1 MPHRSSAQARPH
13 RGVIAV
19 KVITGLYSTDNKQE
33 TLRNMTTAQQ
43 RPDINWVPAI
53 ILIATPIAALTVIP
67 WYAIGHDFSMAAW
80 VCFAVLLVLN
90 GLSITGG
97 YHRLWAHRAYEAH
110 WSLRLVFMLFGAM
123 AIQNSILIWA
133 SGHRTHHRHVDDVDL
148 DPYSAKRGFWFSH
161 IGWMLRNYPSAIP
174 NFSNANDLLNDKMV
188 MFQHNHYVK
197 LVVLMNIGLP
207 LALGW
212 MLGDLWGVFLL
223 GGLLRLVI
231 SHHVTF
237 FINSL
242 AHMWGTRP
250 YTDENTARDNPLLAL
265 VTYGEG
271 YHNYHHIFQ
280 YDYRNGVKWWQFDP
294 TKWLILSLSW
304 VGITKNLKRC
314 SDFAIQKAQLTMQF
328 KRAQAQLDKCP
339 ADTRVELL
347 KAKMAREYETFT
359 AAMQEWGKLKEEWY
373 AGKKAEFQQKWED
386 ASFRTRFKEVEYRLK
401 MQRKRMRLLMQQAA
415 AA

>member
-1 MPHRSSAQARPH
+1 
-13 RGVIAV
+13 
-19 KVITGLYSTDNKQE
+19 
-33 TLRNMTTAQQ
+33 MTTATE
-43 RPDINWVPAI
+43 RAPINWVAAI
-53 ILIATPIAALTVIP
+53 VLTATPIAALIAIP
-67 WYAIGHDFSMAAW
+67 WYAFNFDFSTAAW
-80 VCFAVLLVLN
+80 VSFITLLWFN

-110 WSLRLVFMLFGAM
+110 WSLKIFYMLFGAM

-133 SGHRTHHRHVDDVDL
+133 SSHRTHHRHVDDVDG
-148 DPYSAKRGFWFSH
+148 DPYSINRGFWFAH
-161 IGWMLRNYPSAIP
+161 IGWMLRKYESGEPD
-174 NFSNANDLLNDKMV
+174 FSNANDLLNDKIV
-188 MFQHNHYVK
+188 MFQHNYYVPI
-197 LVVLMNIGLP
+197 VLTMNLALP

-212 MLGDLWGVFLL
+212 ALGDLWGVFLL
-223 GGLLRLVI
+223 GGLLRLVV

-250 YTDENTARDNPLLAL
+250 YTDENTARDNPVLAL

-314 SDFAIQKAQLTMQF
+314 SEFAIQKAQLTMQF
-328 KRAQAQLDKCP
+328 KRAEQQIEKKQARK
-339 ADTRVELL
+339 ADVEAL
-347 KAKMAREYETFT
+347 KAKMASEYEVFT
-359 AAMQEWGKLKEEWY
+359 AALHEWAKLKEEWY
-373 AGKKAEFQQKWED
+373 AEKKAELQQKWED
-386 ASFRTRFKEVEYRLK
+386 AKFHDRFKEIEYRLK
-401 MQRKRMRLLMQQAA
+401 MQRKRIRMLASQAA
-415 AA
+415 SA

>member
-1 MPHRSSAQARPH
+1 
-13 RGVIAV
+13 
-19 KVITGLYSTDNKQE
+19 
-33 TLRNMTTAQQ
+33 MTTAQQ

-53 ILIATPIAALTVIP
+53 ILTATPIAALTVIP
-67 WYAIGHDFSMAAW
+67 WYALGHDFSMAAW
-80 VCFAVLLVLN
+80 VSFVVLLALN

-123 AIQNSILIWA
+123 TIQNSILIWA

-148 DPYSAKRGFWFSH
+148 DPYSARRGFWFSH
-161 IGWMLRNYPSAIP
+161 MGWMLRNYPSGIP
-174 NFSNANDLLNDKMV
+174 NFSNANDLMNDKMV

-212 MLGDLWGVFLL
+212 LLGDLWGVFLL

-314 SDFAIQKAQLTMQF
+314 SEFAIQKAQLTMQF
-328 KRAQAQLDKCP
+328 KRAQAQLDKRP
-339 ADTRVELL
+339 ADSRVEAL

-386 ASFRTRFKEVEYRLK
+386 ASFRTRFKEIEYRLK
-401 MQRKRMRLLMQQAA
+401 MQRKRMRLLMAQAA

>member
-1 MPHRSSAQARPH
+1 
-13 RGVIAV
+13 
-19 KVITGLYSTDNKQE
+19 
-33 TLRNMTTAQQ
+33 MTTAQE
-43 RPDINWVPAI
+43 RPQINWVPAI
-53 ILIATPIAALTVIP
+53 ILTATPIAALTLIP
-67 WYAIGHDFSMAAW
+67 WYAFSFDFSTAAW
-80 VCFAVLLVLN
+80 VSFVVLLFLN

-97 YHRLWAHRAYEAH
+97 YHRLWAHRTYEAH

-123 AIQNSILIWA
+123 SIQNSILIWA
-133 SGHRTHHRHVDDVDL
+133 SGHRTHHRYVDDVDL

-161 IGWMLRNYPSAIP
+161 IGWMLRNYPSSVP
-174 NFSNANDLLNDKMV
+174 NFSNANDLLSDKMV
-188 MFQHNHYVK
+188 MFQHNHYVP
-197 LVVLMNIGLP
+197 LVLVMNIGLP

-223 GGLLRLVI
+223 GGLLRLVV

-250 YTDENTARDNPLLAL
+250 YTDENTARDNPLLAF

-294 TKWLILSLSW
+294 TKWLIFSLSW
-304 VGITKNLKRC
+304 IGITKNLKRC

-328 KRAQAQLDKCP
+328 KRAKAQLDQRP
-339 ADTRVELL
+339 ADTRIEAL
-347 KAKMAREYETFT
+347 KAKMAREYESFT

-373 AGKKAEFQQKWED
+373 DGKKAEFQQKWED
-386 ASFRTRFKEVEYRLK
+386 ASFRTRFKEIEYRLK
-401 MQRKRMRLLMQQAA
+401 MQRKRMRLLMAQAA

>member
-1 MPHRSSAQARPH
+1 M
-13 RGVIAV
+13 II
-19 KVITGLYSTDNKQE
+19 KE
-33 TLRNMTTAQQ
+33 TRRNMTTAQQ

-67 WYAIGHDFSMAAW
+67 WYALGHDFSMAAW
-80 VCFAVLLVLN
+80 VSFVVLLALN

-161 IGWMLRNYPSAIP
+161 MGWMLRNYPSGIP

-197 LVVLMNIGLP
+197 LVILMNIGLP

-328 KRAQAQLDKCP
+328 KRAQAQLDQRP
-339 ADTRVELL
+339 ADSRVEAL

-373 AGKKAEFQQKWED
+373 AGKKAEIQQKWED
-386 ASFRTRFKEVEYRLK
+386 ASFRTRFKEIEYRLK
-401 MQRKRMRLLMQQAA
+401 MQRKRMRLLMAQAA

>member
-1 MPHRSSAQARPH
+1 
-13 RGVIAV
+13 
-19 KVITGLYSTDNKQE
+19 
-33 TLRNMTTAQQ
+33 MTTAQQ

-67 WYAIGHDFSMAAW
+67 WYSLGHDFSMAAW
-80 VCFAVLLVLN
+80 VSFVVLLALN

-161 IGWMLRNYPSAIP
+161 MGWMLRNYPSGIP

-197 LVVLMNIGLP
+197 LVILMNIGLP

-328 KRAQAQLDKCP
+328 KRAQAQLDQRP
-339 ADTRVELL
+339 ADSRVEAL

-373 AGKKAEFQQKWED
+373 AGKKAEIQQKWED
-386 ASFRTRFKEVEYRLK
+386 ASFRTRFKEIEYRLK
-401 MQRKRMRLLMQQAA
+401 MQRKRMRLLMAQAA

>member
-1 MPHRSSAQARPH
+1 
-13 RGVIAV
+13 
-19 KVITGLYSTDNKQE
+19 
-33 TLRNMTTAQQ
+33 MTTATE
-43 RPDINWVPAI
+43 RPPINWAAAI
-53 ILIATPIAALTVIP
+53 VLTATPIAAATIIP
-67 WYAIGHDFSMAAW
+67 WYAFNFDFSTAAW
-80 VCFAVLLVLN
+80 VSFITLLWFN

-110 WSLRLVFMLFGAM
+110 WSLRIFYMLFGAM

-133 SGHRTHHRHVDDVDL
+133 SGHRTHHRHVDEVDN
-148 DPYSAKRGFWFSH
+148 DPYSINRGFWFAH
-161 IGWMLRNYPSAIP
+161 IGWMLRKYQSGEA
-174 NFSNANDLLNDKMV
+174 NFSNANDLLNDRIV
-188 MFQHNHYVK
+188 MFQHKHY
-197 LVVLMNIGLP
+197 LAIVLAMNVGLP

-223 GGLLRLVI
+223 GGLLRLVV

-250 YTDENTARDNPLLAL
+250 YTDENTARDNPVLAL

-304 VGITKNLKRC
+304 VGITRNLKRC
-314 SDFAIQKAQLTMQF
+314 SNFAIQKAQLTMQF
-328 KRAQAQLDKCP
+328 KRTERQIEKRQARK
-339 ADTRVELL
+339 ADVEAL
-347 KAKMAREYETFT
+347 KLRMANEYETFS
-359 AAMQEWGKLKEEWY
+359 AALQEWAKIKEEWY

-386 ASFRTRFKEVEYRLK
+386 AKFHDRFKEIEYRLK
-401 MQRKRMRLLMQQAA
+401 LQRKRMRMLASQVASA
-415 AA
+415 

>member
-1 MPHRSSAQARPH
+1 
-13 RGVIAV
+13 
-19 KVITGLYSTDNKQE
+19 
-33 TLRNMTTAQQ
+33 MTTVQE
-43 RPDINWVPAI
+43 RPEINWVPAI
-53 ILIATPIAALTVIP
+53 ILTATPIAALTVIP
-67 WYAIGHDFSMAAW
+67 WYAVAHDFSTAAW
-80 VCFAVLLVLN
+80 VSFVILLALN

-133 SGHRTHHRHVDDVDL
+133 SGHRTHHRYVDDVEL
-148 DPYSAKRGFWFSH
+148 DPYSARRGFWFSH
-161 IGWMLRNYPSAIP
+161 MGWMLRNYPSSVP
-174 NFSNANDLLNDKMV
+174 NFNNANDLLNDKMV
-188 MFQHNHYVK
+188 MFQHHYYVP
-197 LVVLMNIGLP
+197 LVAAMNLGLP

-223 GGLLRLVI
+223 GGLLRLVV

-294 TKWLILSLSW
+294 TKWLILGLSW
-304 VGITKNLKRC
+304 VGITRNLKRC

-328 KRAQAQLDKCP
+328 KRARAQLDKRP
-339 ADTRVELL
+339 SDSRVEAL
-347 KAKMAREYETFT
+347 KIKMAREYEAFT
-359 AAMQEWGKLKEEWY
+359 ASMQEWGKLKEEWY
-373 AGKKAEFQQKWED
+373 EGKKAELQQKWED
-386 ASFRTRFKEVEYRLK
+386 ASFRTRFKEIEYRLK
-401 MQRKRMRLLMQQAA
+401 MQRKRMRLLMAQAA

>member
-1 MPHRSSAQARPH
+1 
-13 RGVIAV
+13 
-19 KVITGLYSTDNKQE
+19 
-33 TLRNMTTAQQ
+33 MTTAQE
-43 RPDINWVPAI
+43 RPQINWVPAI
-53 ILIATPIAALTVIP
+53 ILTATPIAALTLIP
-67 WYAIGHDFSMAAW
+67 WYAFSFDFSTAAW
-80 VCFAVLLVLN
+80 VSFVVLLFLN

-123 AIQNSILIWA
+123 SIQNSILIWA
-133 SGHRTHHRHVDDVDL
+133 SGHRTHHRYVDDVDL

-161 IGWMLRNYPSAIP
+161 IGWMLRNYPSGVP

-188 MFQHNHYVK
+188 MFQHNHYVP
-197 LVVLMNIGLP
+197 LVLVMNIGLP

-223 GGLLRLVI
+223 GGLLRLVV

-250 YTDENTARDNPLLAL
+250 YTDENTARDNPLLAF

-294 TKWLILSLSW
+294 TKWLIFSLSW
-304 VGITKNLKRC
+304 IGITKNLKRC

-328 KRAQAQLDKCP
+328 KRAKAQLDQRP
-339 ADTRVELL
+339 ADTRVEAL
-347 KAKMAREYETFT
+347 KAKMAREYESFT

-373 AGKKAEFQQKWED
+373 DGKKAEFQQKWED
-386 ASFRTRFKEVEYRLK
+386 ASFRTRFKEIEYRLK
-401 MQRKRMRLLMQQAA
+401 MQRKRMRLLMAQAA
-415 AA
+415 VA

>member
-1 MPHRSSAQARPH
+1 
-13 RGVIAV
+13 
-19 KVITGLYSTDNKQE
+19 
-33 TLRNMTTAQQ
+33 MTTDRERA
-43 RPDINWVPAI
+43 PINWAAAI
-53 ILIATPIAALTVIP
+53 VLTATPIAAATVIP
-67 WYAIGHDFSMAAW
+67 WYAFNYDFSTAAW
-80 VCFAVLLVLN
+80 VSFIVLLWFN

-110 WSLRLVFMLFGAM
+110 WSLRLFFMLFGAM

-133 SGHRTHHRHVDDVDL
+133 SGHRTHHRHVDTVEK
-148 DPYSAKRGFWFSH
+148 DPYSINRGFWFAH
-161 IGWMLRNYPSAIP
+161 IGWMLRKYESGRDD
-174 NFSNANDLLNDKMV
+174 FSNASDLMNDKMV
-188 MFQHNHYVK
+188 MFQHNWYVPIV
-197 LVVLMNIGLP
+197 LVMNIGLP

-223 GGLLRLVI
+223 GGLLRLVV

-250 YTDENTARDNPLLAL
+250 YTDENTARDNPFLAFF
-265 VTYGEG
+265 TYGEG

-294 TKWLILSLSW
+294 TKWLIASLSW
-304 VGITKNLKRC
+304 VGITRNLKRC

-328 KRAQAQLDKCP
+328 KRAQEQLEQRP
-339 ADTRVELL
+339 ADGRVEAL
-347 KAKMAREYETFT
+347 KARMAAEYDTFT

-373 AGKKAEFQQKWED
+373 AEKKASLQQKWEE
-386 ASFRTRFKEVEYRLK
+386 ASFSTRFKEIEYRLK
-401 MQRKRMRLLMQQAA
+401 MQRKRMRLLMNQARMA
-415 AA
+415 ARAPATA

>member
-1 MPHRSSAQARPH
+1 MTTAQARP
-13 RGVIAV
+13 
-19 KVITGLYSTDNKQE
+19 E
-33 TLRNMTTAQQ
+33 
-43 RPDINWVPAI
+43 INWVPAV
-53 ILIATPIAALTVIP
+53 ILTATPIAALTVIP
-67 WYAIGHDFSMAAW
+67 WYGFSHDFSTAAW
-80 VCFAVLLVLN
+80 VSFVILLALN

-123 AIQNSILIWA
+123 AIQNSILIWS
-133 SGHRTHHRHVDDVDL
+133 SGHRTHHRYVDDVDL
-148 DPYSAKRGFWFSH
+148 DPYSARRGFWFSH
-161 IGWMLRNYPSAIP
+161 MGWMLRNYPSGVP
-174 NFSNANDLLNDKMV
+174 NFGNANDLLNDKMV
-188 MFQHNHYVK
+188 MFQHNYYVP
-197 LVVLMNIGLP
+197 LVILMNILLP
-207 LALGW
+207 LTLGW

-304 VGITKNLKRC
+304 VGITRNLKRC
-314 SDFAIQKAQLTMQF
+314 SDFAIQKAQITMQF
-328 KRAQAQLDKCP
+328 KRAQAQLDKRP
-339 ADTRVELL
+339 ADSRVEAL

-359 AAMQEWGKLKEEWY
+359 VAMQEWGKLKEEWY
-373 AGKKAEFQQKWED
+373 EGKKAELQQKWED
-386 ASFRTRFKEVEYRLK
+386 ASFRTRFKEIEYRLK
-401 MQRKRMRLLMQQAA
+401 MQRKRMRLLMAEATAA
-415 AA
+415 

>member
-1 MPHRSSAQARPH
+1 
-13 RGVIAV
+13 
-19 KVITGLYSTDNKQE
+19 
-33 TLRNMTTAQQ
+33 MTTVQE
-43 RPDINWVPAI
+43 RPEINWVPAI
-53 ILIATPIAALTVIP
+53 ILTATPIAALTIIP
-67 WYAIGHDFSMAAW
+67 WYALSHDFSTAAW
-80 VCFAVLLVLN
+80 VSLAVLLWLN
-90 GLSITGG
+90 GLSITAG

-133 SGHRTHHRHVDDVDL
+133 SGHRTHHRHVDHEDL
-148 DPYSAKRGFWFSH
+148 DPYSARRGFWFSH
-161 IGWMLRNYPSAIP
+161 IGWMLRNYPSGIS
-174 NFSNANDLLNDKMV
+174 NFSNASDLRNDKMV
-188 MFQHNHYVK
+188 MFQHNYYVP
-197 LVVLMNIGLP
+197 LVAVMNLMLP

-212 MLGDLWGVFLL
+212 MLDDLWGVFLL
-223 GGLLRLVI
+223 GGLLRLVV

-304 VGITKNLKRC
+304 VGVTRNLKRC

-328 KRAQAQLDKCP
+328 KRAQAQLDKRP
-339 ADTRVELL
+339 ADTRVEAL
-347 KAKMAREYETFT
+347 KAKMAREYEVFT
-359 AAMQEWGKLKEEWY
+359 ASMQEWGKLKEEWY
-373 AGKKAEFQQKWED
+373 EDKKAELQQKWED
-386 ASFRTRFKEVEYRLK
+386 ASFRTRFKEIQFRLK
-401 MQRKRMRLLMQQAA
+401 MQRKRMSLLMAQAA

>member
-1 MPHRSSAQARPH
+1 
-13 RGVIAV
+13 
-19 KVITGLYSTDNKQE
+19 
-33 TLRNMTTAQQ
+33 MTTAQE
-43 RPDINWVPAI
+43 RPEINWVPAI
-53 ILIATPIAALTVIP
+53 ILTATPIAALTLIP
-67 WYAIGHDFSMAAW
+67 WYAFSFDFSTAAW
-80 VCFAVLLVLN
+80 VSFVVLLFLN

-123 AIQNSILIWA
+123 SIQNSILIWA
-133 SGHRTHHRHVDDVDL
+133 SGHRTHHRYVDDVDL

-161 IGWMLRNYPSAIP
+161 IGWMLRNYPSGVP

-188 MFQHNHYVK
+188 MFQHNHYVP
-197 LVVLMNIGLP
+197 LVLVMNIGLP

-223 GGLLRLVI
+223 GGLLRLVV

-250 YTDENTARDNPLLAL
+250 YTDENTARDNPLLAF

-294 TKWLILSLSW
+294 TKWLIFSLSW
-304 VGITKNLKRC
+304 IGITKNLKRC

-328 KRAQAQLDKCP
+328 KRAKAQLDQRP
-339 ADTRVELL
+339 TDTRVEAL
-347 KAKMAREYETFT
+347 KAKMAREYESFT

-373 AGKKAEFQQKWED
+373 DGKKAEFQQKWED
-386 ASFRTRFKEVEYRLK
+386 ASFRTRFKEIEYRLK
-401 MQRKRMRLLMQQAA
+401 MQRKRMSLLMAQAA

>member
-1 MPHRSSAQARPH
+1 
-13 RGVIAV
+13 
-19 KVITGLYSTDNKQE
+19 
-33 TLRNMTTAQQ
+33 MTTVQE
-43 RPDINWVPAI
+43 RPEINWVPAI
-53 ILIATPIAALTVIP
+53 ILTATPIAALTIIP
-67 WYAIGHDFSMAAW
+67 WYALSHDFSTVAW
-80 VCFAVLLVLN
+80 VSFAVLLWLN
-90 GLSITGG
+90 GLSITAG

-133 SGHRTHHRHVDDVDL
+133 SGHRTHHRHVDHEDL
-148 DPYSAKRGFWFSH
+148 DPYSARRGFWFSH
-161 IGWMLRNYPSAIP
+161 IGWMLRNYPSGIS
-174 NFSNANDLLNDKMV
+174 NFSNASDLRNDKMV
-188 MFQHNHYVK
+188 MFQHNYYVP
-197 LVVLMNIGLP
+197 LVAVMNLMLP

-212 MLGDLWGVFLL
+212 MLDDLWGVFLL
-223 GGLLRLVI
+223 GGLLRLVV

-304 VGITKNLKRC
+304 VGVTRNLKRC

-328 KRAQAQLDKCP
+328 KRAQAQLDKRP
-339 ADTRVELL
+339 ADTRVEAL
-347 KAKMAREYETFT
+347 KAKMAREYEVFT
-359 AAMQEWGKLKEEWY
+359 ASMQEWGKLKEEWY
-373 AGKKAEFQQKWED
+373 EDKKAELQQKWED
-386 ASFRTRFKEVEYRLK
+386 ASFRTRFKEIEFRLK
-401 MQRKRMRLLMQQAA
+401 MQRKRMSLLMAQAA